1 MTDVFSFEYDAE
13 YPGPAFP
20 ILTLGISGMPSGK
33 SQTLTALIDSG
44 ADATLIPLKTLQAVK
59 ARKMD
64 TRWARNISGVRYRV
78 AMYIVTLSIGTLTF
92 PDIDVIANQQT
103 DEIVIGRDI
112 LNQLI
117 VTLNGP
123 IQRVVIT
130 Q

>member
-1 MTDVFSFEYDAE
+1 
-13 YPGPAFP
+13 
-20 ILTLGISGMPSGK
+20 
-33 SQTLTALIDSG
+33 
-44 ADATLIPLKTLQAVK
+44 
-59 ARKMD
+59 
-64 TRWARNISGVRYRV
+64 
-78 AMYIVTLSIGTLTF
+78 MYIVTLSIGTLTF

-123 IQRVVIT
+123 IERVVIT

>member
-1 MTDVFSFEYDAE
+1 
-13 YPGPAFP
+13 
-20 ILTLGISGMPSGK
+20 
-33 SQTLTALIDSG
+33 
-44 ADATLIPLKTLQAVK
+44 
-59 ARKMD
+59 MD

-92 PDIDVIANQQT
+92 PDIEVIANQQT

-123 IQRVVIT
+123 IERVVIT